1 MKRRTF
7 ALLAAVVSGGYL
19 VGIERSTR
27 PRQTLRRSV
36 LTLNHGQI
44 ALNGWVKLGTDGTAT
59 AVMAKSEMG
68 QGIHTALMML
78 VAEELDCAWN
88 QMRFENSMV
97 DPLYGNVVGLAEGLP
112 IRPDN
117 DGATAS
123 SLRWVMTALM
133 RQLGFMMTGG
143 SSSVRDLWLPM
154 REAAAVTRATLLEA
168 VARYWL
174 VPIEALNTHEG
185 VITGADG
192 RTMRYGDAVALL
204 ESDPT
209 PASHYAL
216 KQPAQF
222 KVIGCAMPR
231 IDTGVKIDGSAKFG
245 IDVIRPRQLYAA
257 VRMSPARG
265 GSVATFD
272 ANPAITSPGVIDVVK
287 FDPTH
292 GGSGGIAV
300 VAAHYWQARSALAS
314 MKPEFDAGP
323 MATTS
328 SAAIIESLSVKL
340 ETDDGFTFWKTGD
353 VDHSLK
359 LAGRTLRA
367 EYRAPYLAHATL
379 EPMNC
384 TVEYRGDRATVWA
397 ATQVPSFARKAAAKI
412 LDLPEDRVDIQVTY
426 LGGGFG
432 RRLEVDFVAQAAAI
446 AKKFPRRP
454 VQVIWDREQDTR
466 HDFYRPACVARF
478 AAALTDTG
486 HIAAWRN
493 VSAGQAIVP
502 GYLARNAGM
511 PSLGPDKTTAEGA
524 FDQAYE
530 FPIARVGHVTVDL
543 PVPVG
548 FWRSVGHSH
557 QAFFQESFL
566 DECAH
571 AAKADPLQYRLA
583 HLAQHPRHR
592 AVLELAASKAG
603 WNAPLDKSADGAQK
617 ARGIALHESFGSIVA
632 QVAEVSLAKN
642 RGIRVHRLV
651 CAIDCGLAINPS
663 LIAQQMEGAVIF
675 GLTAALYGRIDIDQG
690 AIQQGN
696 FHEYPLIRLNECPA
710 VETHIVP
717 TGAAPQGVGEPG
729 VPPIAPAVANAIFQL
744 TAQRLRTLPLTL
756 NPAPQS

>member
-27 PRQTLRRSV
+27 PRQNLRRHA
-36 LTLNHGQI
+36 LTLGPGQI

-59 AVMAKSEMG
+59 VVMAKSEMG

-78 VAEELDCAWN
+78 VAEELDCRWD
-88 QMRFENSMV
+88 QMQVENSAI
-97 DPLYGNVVGLAEGLP
+97 DPLYGNVAGLAEGLP
-112 IRPDN
+112 FRPDN
-117 DGATAS
+117 DGATAR
-123 SLRWVMTALM
+123 SLRWVMTTMM

-154 REAAAVTRATLLEA
+154 REAAAVTRATLLETA
-168 VARYWL
+168 ARSWS
-174 VPIEALNTHEG
+174 VPVDGLTTREG
-185 VITGADG
+185 IITGADG
-192 RTMRYGDAVALL
+192 RTMGYGDAALQL
-204 ESDPT
+204 MRQPT
-209 PASHYAL
+209 PASRYTL
-216 KQPAQF
+216 KQPSQF
-222 KVIGCAMPR
+222 RVIGQALPR
-231 IDTGVKIDGSAKFG
+231 VETGIKIDGSAKFG
-245 IDVIRPRQLYAA
+245 IDVIRPRQVYAA
-257 VRMSPARG
+257 VRMSPTRG
-265 GSVATFD
+265 GSIASFD
-272 ANPAITSPGVIDVVK
+272 ANHAKTQPGVIDVVK
-287 FDPTH
+287 FEATH

-300 VAAHYWQARSALAS
+300 VAEHYWQARAALAS
-314 MKPEFDAGP
+314 MHPEFSDGP
-323 MATTS
+323 MAKVS
-328 SAAIIESLSVKL
+328 SADLIETLSAILAR
-340 ETDDGFTFWKTGD
+340 ETGFTFWKTGD
-353 VDHSLK
+353 VESALNSST
-359 LAGRTLRA
+359 RTLRA

-384 TVEYRGDRATVWA
+384 TVEYRGDSATVWA
-397 ATQVPSFARKAAAKI
+397 ATQVPGFARQAAAKI
-412 LDLPEDRVDIQVTY
+412 LDLAEDKVDLQLMY

-446 AKKFPRRP
+446 AKHFPHRP

-478 AAALTDTG
+478 AAALGDNGQIT
-486 HIAAWRN
+486 AWRN
-493 VSAGQAIVP
+493 VSAGQSIVP

-511 PSLGPDKTTAEGA
+511 PSVGPDKTTSEGA

-530 FPIARVGHVTVDL
+530 FPTARVGHVTVDF

-566 DECAH
+566 DECANG
-571 AAKADPLQYRLA
+571 AASDPLHYRLA

-603 WNAPLDKSADGAQK
+603 WNTPLDKAADGAQK
-617 ARGIALHESFGSIVA
+617 ARGIALHESFGSVVA
-632 QVAEVSLAKN
+632 QIAEVSLGKN
-642 RGIRVHRLV
+642 REIRVHRVV

-663 LIAQQMEGAVIF
+663 LIAQQMEGAVTF
-675 GLTAALYGRIDIDQG
+675 GLTAALFGRIDIDRG

-696 FHEYPLIRLNECPA
+696 FHEYPLIRLNESPEI
-710 VETHIVP
+710 ETHIVP
-717 TGAAPQGVGEPG
+717 STATPQGVGEPG

-744 TAQRLRTLPLTL
+744 TSQRLRTLPLIL
-756 NPAPQS
+756 